1 MLSRRNQLMSTAA
14 IVLALGLA
22 GCGGGGGSDNDNRN
36 PDTGAGGTVD
46 AFVAKVR
53 DIIGMAPETAEPV
66 ELDAEAITQP
76 ETTEPVPI

>member
-14 IVLALGLA
+14 IVLVLGLA
-22 GCGGGGGSDNDNRN
+22 GCGGGGGSDNDGN

-53 DIIGMAPETAEPV
+53 DIIGMASETAEPV